1 MESAQLRPCLW
12 FGALGFQL
20 FHSRFLPP
28 SLAFVHE
35 LRSAPNNAAIW
46 VNDEWIDEILVLT
59 QAESLPNGNFV
70 IGVQFA
76 LNEYLMGAVV

>member
-1 MESAQLRPCLW
+1 MDSAQFPPGFC
-12 FGALGFQL
+12 FGAPGFQL
-20 FHSRFLPP
+20 LHSRFLPP

-46 VNDEWIDEILVLT
+46 VDDEWIAEILILT

>member
-1 MESAQLRPCLW
+1 
-12 FGALGFQL
+12 
-20 FHSRFLPP
+20 
-28 SLAFVHE
+28 VHE

-46 VNDEWIDEILVLT
+46 VDDEWIAEILILT